1 MKTIV
6 VASTNPVKM
15 NAALDG
21 FIRMFPN
28 EQWEV
33 SGVKVE
39 SGVADQPMS
48 DEETR
53 RGAINRA
60 ENASKEKDAD
70 FWVGL
75 EGGAEDH
82 DGEMRACAWIAV
94 KSKEGKTGTG
104 RTGTFILPA
113 KVRELVMQGMEL
125 GTADDMVFQRTNS
138 KQSNGAVGILT
149 GDVIS
154 RTAEYANAVIL
165 ALIPFK
171 HPELY

>member
-1 MKTIV
+1 
-6 VASTNPVKM
+6 M

-33 SGVKVE
+33 SGVKVP
-39 SGVADQPMS
+39 SGVAEQPMS
-48 DEETR
+48 DDEAR

-60 ENASKEKDAD
+60 ENASKEQPAD

-75 EGGAEDH
+75 EGGVEDH
-82 DGEMRACAWIAV
+82 NGEMRACAWIAI
-94 KSKEGKTGTG
+94 KSKEGKIGTG

-113 KVRELVMQGMEL
+113 KVRELVMQGIEL
-125 GTADDMVFQRTNS
+125 GTADDRVFGRTNS
-138 KQSNGAVGILT
+138 KQENGAVGILT
-149 GDVIS
+149 GDVIT
-154 RTAEYANAVIL
+154 RTANYAGAVIL

-171 HPELY
+171 QTELY